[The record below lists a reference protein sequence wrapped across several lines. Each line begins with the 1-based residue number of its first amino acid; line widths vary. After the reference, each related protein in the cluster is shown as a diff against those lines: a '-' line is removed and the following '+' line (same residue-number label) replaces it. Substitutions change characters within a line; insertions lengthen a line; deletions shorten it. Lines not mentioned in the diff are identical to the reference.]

1 MGARNFNFA
10 SKVPQNGGFPALKC
24 RVLNVNFSDKERN
37 CQQFFNSS
45 KFKEQCPPRLRRHW
59 WHIQS
64 CYFSPFWWMRA
75 TSSGY
80 GLQYQ
85 RSVTFTNAN
94 CTVHNVKL

>member
-45 KFKEQCPPRLRRHW
+45 KFKEQCPPPVYDATGGIYKAVTSHHSDECEQLRVDTACNINDQLH
-59 WHIQS
+59 
-64 CYFSPFWWMRA
+64 
-75 TSSGY
+75 
-80 GLQYQ
+80 LQMQ
-85 RSVTFTNAN
+85 TAQ
-94 CTVHNVKL
+94 CTMLN